1 MYPGWRSSCPGF
13 FLACRCL
20 AVNFYH
26 RGRQEDR
33 EHIGKNLFFGTM
45 EIQENFVN
53 KVAQSG
59 LVTLDPASFYPE
71 GDRVVYDIKDN
82 LFMELILREKDF
94 REFVKTHD
102 WVQYEGKN
110 VAITCTADAIVPAWA
125 YMLLANKMAPYA
137 REVVFGNA
145 DVLETVL
152 FEKSMAKMDV
162 EEYRDKRI
170 VIKGCGDTPVPVS
183 AYVELTKK
191 LTPVVKSLMFGE
203 PCSTVPIY
211 KKRD

>member
-1 MYPGWRSSCPGF
+1 
-13 FLACRCL
+13 
-20 AVNFYH
+20 
-26 RGRQEDR
+26 
-33 EHIGKNLFFGTM
+33 M
-45 EIQENFVN
+45 EIQENIVN

-59 LVTLDPASFYPE
+59 LVTLDPAAFYPV

-82 LFMELILREKDF
+82 LYMGLILREKDF
-94 REFVKTHD
+94 REFVKQHD
-102 WVQYEGKN
+102 WSQYEGKY

-125 YMLLANKMAPYA
+125 YMLLANRMAPYA
-137 REVVFGNA
+137 LETVFGDA
-145 DVLETVL
+145 EVLETVL
-152 FEKSMAKMDV
+152 FVKSLSKMDA
-162 EEYRDKRI
+162 EQYRGQRI

-211 KKRD
+211 KKGS